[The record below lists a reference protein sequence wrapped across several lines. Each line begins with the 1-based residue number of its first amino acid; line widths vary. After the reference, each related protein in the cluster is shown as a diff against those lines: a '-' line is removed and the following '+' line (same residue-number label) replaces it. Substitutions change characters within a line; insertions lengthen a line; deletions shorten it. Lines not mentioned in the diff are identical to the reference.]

1 MLVIH
6 ALAGYHRNR
15 ARGVGQGAAGFA
27 GGGTGDG
34 AVAAIALAVAG
45 EQGSGVDRRGIQLQ
59 GGAIGKR
66 LQHITRAALGH
77 GLQAA
82 ALQQP
87 GQALGD
93 AVVALQPRA
102 GLAGGQFVAAGQVD
116 AGLAAE
122 LVEGAGERAGCD
134 VEAGFGAG
142 RLFGVGLAGGQQ
154 QWGGGTQ
161 RERRG
166 KCQAK
171 RGVEG
176 RRHAGLW
183 DRKGELGGLCRVNR
197 TRLEKGNWFGR
208 FLWVGA
214 DVRG

>member
-1 MLVIH
+1 MHFAARFGGRPLADQVDHATRGVFAIQDRSRAAEHFHPLQAVGFAAGVVAVALHPQAIAQQAIAVVGGIEATDEEQVTRLAIPAGKRRGENAWYIAQHLGEGLRLLVVH

-82 ALQQP
+82 AL
-87 GQALGD
+87 
-93 AVVALQPRA
+93 
-102 GLAGGQFVAAGQVD
+102 
-116 AGLAAE
+116 
-122 LVEGAGERAGCD
+122 
-134 VEAGFGAG
+134 
-142 RLFGVGLAGGQQ
+142 
-154 QWGGGTQ
+154 
-161 RERRG
+161 
-166 KCQAK
+166 
-171 RGVEG
+171 
-176 RRHAGLW
+176 
-183 DRKGELGGLCRVNR
+183 
-197 TRLEKGNWFGR
+197 
-208 FLWVGA
+208 
-214 DVRG
+214 

>member
-1 MLVIH
+1 
-6 ALAGYHRNR
+6 
-15 ARGVGQGAAGFA
+15 
-27 GGGTGDG
+27 
-34 AVAAIALAVAG
+34 
-45 EQGSGVDRRGIQLQ
+45 
-59 GGAIGKR
+59 
-66 LQHITRAALGH
+66 
-77 GLQAA
+77 
-82 ALQQP
+82 
-87 GQALGD
+87 LGD
-93 AVVALQPRA
+93 AETALQPLA

-116 AGLAAE
+116 TGLAAE

-161 RERRG
+161 REGRG

-197 TRLEKGNWFGR
+197 TSLEKGNWFGR
-208 FLWVGA
+208 FFYALARMYVGSTITQA
-214 DVRG
+214 SASLCRSSLVLRRGHCSQR